1 VIPIENGKGSINV
14 GFINVPAHG
23 SAHGSAD
30 GSAHPHAGGTRIAGG
45 DQSSFRRKVRAG
57 AIILLIVNIAVG
69 LFARQQQHAIIDYAL
84 NIYDTAFVSTNYVH
98 LAQLSFQHYV
108 VERLSS
114 PAPGDRSKAG
124 EDLGNALENLDVV
137 IESSDSPSAR
147 DMAKGLRAK
156 IAAIGAGEI
165 GAAEL
170 KSRLIDVQQDLEQL
184 VSRASTVGLR
194 ARDDIEGFS
203 SQSDTLLSAS
213 ISIVILMVAVALG
226 VLERLISQAQAARRD
241 AERRDLEIAAAAR
254 EQGLLRE
261 QELAEKSMK
270 ADRMSRALDG
280 FMREMMEPTEKLHVA
295 AKDLNSSA
303 GNLSEMA
310 QQAKTQSVT
319 VAAAS
324 EQAAAMVQSAATA
337 GEQLAQ
343 TIAEIEAHAI
353 ESSRLAAGAVNEMKQ
368 TNSTIDE
375 LAVVTKEI
383 SEVTELINQIAGQTN
398 LLALNATI
406 EASRAGESGRGFAV
420 VAQEV
425 KTLAGQTAKATRDIS
440 KRIDAIQNATHR
452 SVEAIAGI
460 SRTIRELNGFSV
472 RIASAVE
479 QQAKGAQEIA
489 SNLASV
495 SANVGNVNGA
505 ITKVETVG
513 NRTAQA
519 AEMLSSASVSVTKQA
534 KRIHEQVTA
543 FTQDVRALQSRSAA

>member
-14 GFINVPAHG
+14 GFINVPA
-23 SAHGSAD
+23 D
-30 GSAHPHAGGTRIAGG
+30 GSAHPHARTTRIVGS

-57 AIILLIVNIAVG
+57 AITLLIVNIAVG
-69 LFARQQQHAIIDYAL
+69 LFARQQQHAIINYAL

-98 LAQLSFQHYV
+98 LAQGSFQHYV

-114 PAPGDRSKAG
+114 PTPGDKSEAG
-124 EDLGNALENLDVV
+124 EDLKNALEYLDVV
-137 IESSDSPSAR
+137 IESSESPSAR

-156 IAAIGAGEI
+156 IAAIGDGEI

-170 KSRLIDVQQDLEQL
+170 KSRLIDIQQDLEQL
-184 VSRASTVGLR
+184 VSRASTVGLK

-203 SQSDTLLSAS
+203 SRSDTLLSAS

-254 EQGLLRE
+254 EQSLLRE
-261 QELAEKSMK
+261 QELAEKSMR

-324 EQAAAMVQSAATA
+324 EQAAAMVQSAAMA

-383 SEVTELINQIAGQTN
+383 SEVTELINKIAGQTN

-460 SRTIRELNGFSV
+460 SRTIRDLNGFSV

-495 SANVGNVNGA
+495 SANVVNVNGA